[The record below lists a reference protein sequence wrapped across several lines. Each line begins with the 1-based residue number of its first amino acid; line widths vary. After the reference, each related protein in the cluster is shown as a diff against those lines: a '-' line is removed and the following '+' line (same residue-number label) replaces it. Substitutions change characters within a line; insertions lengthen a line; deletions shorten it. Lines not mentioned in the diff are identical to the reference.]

1 MKVSEMGRIVP
12 VIASFLLLV
21 GGICYCLG
29 YNFGD
34 RSGFNSGYMAVI
46 WCWLS

>member
-46 WCWLS
+46 